1 MDCSTRGFPVPDHLW
16 EFSQVHIHWIS
27 DAIQLSHPLLP
38 SSPSAFHI
46 SQHQG
51 LFQWVSSAHQVA
63 KVLDL
68 QLQHQSFQWEQ
79 FLNATLPLRK
89 KHDIVEQNSQTWL
102 NTGVI
107 WRAVT
112 NTVAW
117 VSWQVILIL
126 LVWGS
131 SRTWGFFFL
140 NIIQMILICSPDWEH
155 GFAKCSEIKIK
166 CPGSRC

>member
-16 EFSQVHIHWIS
+16 EFSQVHIRWIG
-27 DAIQLSHPLLP
+27 DAIQPSHPLLP

-51 LFQWVSSAHQVA
+51 LFQWVGSAHQVA

-102 NTGVI
+102 NTSVI

-131 SRTWGFFFL
+131 SRTWGFFFFKYH
-140 NIIQMILICSPDWEH
+140 PDD
-155 GFAKCSEIKIK
+155 SYMQ
-166 CPGSRC
+166 SRLRTWVCKMFWN